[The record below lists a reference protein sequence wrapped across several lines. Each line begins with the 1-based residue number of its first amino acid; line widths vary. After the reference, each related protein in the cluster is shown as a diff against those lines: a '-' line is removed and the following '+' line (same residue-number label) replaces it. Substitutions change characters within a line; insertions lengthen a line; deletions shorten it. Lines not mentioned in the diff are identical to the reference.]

1 MNEFFRI
8 LFRSAWEEARSIPKR
23 PWEWLTALA
32 LPALWCGLLMAVF
45 AQGLVLRLPVGVVD
59 EDHSAM
65 SREVISTLSALPSME
80 LRPFADGRE
89 ADRALRAT
97 HTYATLTIPAGFE
110 KDRLSG
116 RGAPVVVD
124 FNKSYYAVGTVLEV
138 DLKSALAAMKAAS
151 AAQRL
156 TMTGGTIEEN
166 ARRLRVTLPDVYFL
180 GNAAF
185 NFGAYIPTAI
195 VPGLVA
201 LAAALTFCG
210 VIIRSWR
217 EGRHRAW
224 RAAHENRVAAGF
236 LGELLPWTILFTLG
250 GALWMAVFSGWL
262 GWGVEGAWAKWLLA
276 THLLVLCSA
285 GLALFFS
292 AFGLSWVIAVSSV
305 ICLLAPTFPFTGF
318 SYPIESMTPGA
329 KLLAEFLPLT
339 HYLKA
344 QANEWILAADGFAG
358 WKEIAWLAGFAALTG
373 LAGLGLLT
381 FRSRLWAKAEEKKT
395 DAPDESGP
403 SGFWGFASFLV
414 KKTVFSR
421 DTFLILAG
429 ATAFYLVFYA
439 WPYMNQ
445 QIQFVPVAIVDE
457 DATAASR
464 RLRSAMEASP
474 VFDVRLRTPDAA
486 EAIAALRAQDVD
498 VVVTIPKDL
507 EEHQA
512 RGENATVHVLA
523 NGAFPVKGRA
533 VQAALAG
540 IVTDAGLTLDAA
552 PLSTAGLP
560 PSTLLS
566 QANAAPDLLVRYRF
580 NEISGYG
587 NYTVPAVGPLIVQA
601 VLLMGITVSVG
612 GWLGRRPTFLK
623 RILARPSYEGL
634 ALFTVFFMIALLWLA
649 YMVVVDFSIHEYGTL
664 GNPAGVALLCVLYA
678 AAIALFGF
686 FVALVLNDNAYAA
699 PAVVIISA
707 PVLFMSGIIWPTE
720 AISVPLVH
728 FIAAFF
734 PSTPAIL
741 GLVAAGQDAAS
752 TADLLPR
759 MTHLLLLILLYGSLS
774 LYWAGRRRA
783 EFDRKLSQ

>member
-1 MNEFFRI
+1 ME
-8 LFRSAWEEARSIPKR
+8 
-23 PWEWLTALA
+23 
-32 LPALWCGLLMAVF
+32 
-45 AQGLVLRLPVGVVD
+45 GV
-59 EDHSAM
+59 
-65 SREVISTLSALPSME
+65 
-80 LRPFADGRE
+80 
-89 ADRALRAT
+89 
-97 HTYATLTIPAGFE
+97 
-110 KDRLSG
+110 
-116 RGAPVVVD
+116 
-124 FNKSYYAVGTVLEV
+124 
-138 DLKSALAAMKAAS
+138 
-151 AAQRL
+151 
-156 TMTGGTIEEN
+156 
-166 ARRLRVTLPDVYFL
+166 
-180 GNAAF
+180 
-185 NFGAYIPTAI
+185 
-195 VPGLVA
+195 
-201 LAAALTFCG
+201 
-210 VIIRSWR
+210 
-217 EGRHRAW
+217 
-224 RAAHENRVAAGF
+224 
-236 LGELLPWTILFTLG
+236 
-250 GALWMAVFSGWL
+250 
-262 GWGVEGAWAKWLLA
+262 WAKWLLA

-445 QIQFVPVAIVDE
+445 QIQFVPVAVVDE

-464 RLRSAMEASP
+464 RLGSAMEASP
-474 VFDVRLRTPDAA
+474 VFDVRLRTPDAG
-486 EAIAALRAQDVD
+486 EAIAALRAQEVD

-507 EEHQA
+507 EKHQA

-560 PSTLLS
+560 SSTLLS

-612 GWLGRRPTFLK
+612 GWLGRRPAFAK
-623 RILARPSYEGL
+623 RILSRPSFEGL
-634 ALFTVFFMIALLWLA
+634 ALFTVFFVIALLWLA

-699 PAVVIISA
+699 PAVVVISA

-720 AISVPLVH
+720 AISVPIVH
-728 FIAAFF
+728 FIAAFI